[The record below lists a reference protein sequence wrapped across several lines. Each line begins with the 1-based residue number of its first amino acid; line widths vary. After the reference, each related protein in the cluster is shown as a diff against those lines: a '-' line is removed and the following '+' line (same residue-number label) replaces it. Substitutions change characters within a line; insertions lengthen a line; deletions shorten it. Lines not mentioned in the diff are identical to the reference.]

1 MTIPPPP
8 APPSPRAPAI
18 VGQVPV
24 DLVPTDLG
32 QARVGQRLRIVGI
45 AGDDQ
50 LAQRLRASGL
60 WDGTEIELLG
70 KAPFG
75 DPLLFKLHGFRLALR
90 GNEAERVLVA
100 PLEAPQ

>member
-8 APPSPRAPAI
+8 AAPSPRVPAS

-24 DLVPTDLG
+24 DLG

-45 AGDDQ
+45 VGDDV

-100 PLEAPQ
+100 PLESPQ

>member
-1 MTIPPPP
+1 MTIPPPAA
-8 APPSPRAPAI
+8 APSLHGSAI
-18 VGQVPV
+18 AGQV
-24 DLVPTDLG
+24 LADLG
-32 QARVGQRLRIVGI
+32 HARVGQRLRVVGI
-45 AGDDQ
+45 AGDDV

-90 GNEAERVLVA
+90 GNEAARVLVA

>member
-1 MTIPPPP
+1 MTILPTS
-8 APPSPRAPAI
+8 ATPSTTVVATAGRVAA
-18 VGQVPV
+18 V
-24 DLVPTDLG
+24 LA
-32 QARVGQRLRIVGI
+32 QARLGQRLRIVGV

-90 GNEAERVLVA
+90 GNEAARVLVA
-100 PLEAPQ
+100 PLESPQ

>member
-1 MTIPPPP
+1 MTFPPPT
-8 APPSPRAPAI
+8 AAPSPRVPAI
-18 VGQVPV
+18 AGQVPV
-24 DLVPTDLG
+24 DLG

-45 AGDDQ
+45 AGDDL

-90 GNEAERVLVA
+90 GNEAGRVLVA
-100 PLEAPQ
+100 PLEVPQ

>member
-8 APPSPRAPAI
+8 APTSPRVPAV

-24 DLVPTDLG
+24 DLAPVELG
-32 QARVGQRLRIVGI
+32 KARVGQRLRVVGI
-45 AGDDQ
+45 AGDDL

-70 KAPFG
+70 KATFG

-100 PLEAPQ
+100 PVAVPQ

>member
-8 APPSPRAPAI
+8 AAPSPSVPAI
-18 VGQVPV
+18 VGQVSV

-45 AGDDQ
+45 VGDDV
-50 LAQRLRASGL
+50 LSQRLRASGL

-100 PLEAPQ
+100 PLAVSQ